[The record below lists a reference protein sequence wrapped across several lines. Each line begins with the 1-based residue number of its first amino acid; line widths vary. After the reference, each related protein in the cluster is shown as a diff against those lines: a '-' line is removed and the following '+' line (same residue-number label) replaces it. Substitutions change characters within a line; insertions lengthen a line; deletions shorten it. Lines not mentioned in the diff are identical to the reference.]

1 MNESTHAVMPSA
13 ARVNRGEGG
22 DAGVGVASGSGVVG
36 LGVWRVVEVTR
47 TVVRTVATLVG
58 ALVTADSTESFTLS
72 IYPVAYRPIMLP

>member
-47 TVVRTVATLVG
+47 TVVGTVAPFVG
-58 ALVTADSTESFTLS
+58 VVVTDDSLEIFTLS
-72 IYPVAYRPIMLP
+72 I